1 MKEMRT
7 KSIKI
12 RFSEEELLQAKA
24 NCPRSEFAR
33 WLRELSLDSGS
44 VNDVTQP
51 ANQPAKNSEIDL
63 QFLRQITGIGNNINQ
78 IAKRVNSKYESI
90 DSIDLLQQLNII
102 ERQLQTIIEK
112 F

>member
-1 MKEMRT
+1 MKEVRT
-7 KSIKI
+7 KSIKV

-24 NCPRSEFAR
+24 NCPRAEFAR
-33 WLRELSLDSGS
+33 WLRELSLEPGS

-51 ANQPAKNSEIDL
+51 VKNSEIDL
-63 QFLRQITGIGNNINQ
+63 QFLRQISGIGNNINQ
-78 IAKRVNSKYESI
+78 IAKSVNNKYESI

-112 F
+112 C